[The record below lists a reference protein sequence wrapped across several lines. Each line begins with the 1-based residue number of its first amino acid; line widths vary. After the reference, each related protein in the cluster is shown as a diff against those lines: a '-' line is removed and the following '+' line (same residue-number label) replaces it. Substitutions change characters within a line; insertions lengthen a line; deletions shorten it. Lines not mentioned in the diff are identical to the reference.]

1 MSKTNFDSYLEENL
15 RDPDF
20 AARFAEAGEAW
31 DIALQLSALREEA
44 GLSQKELAD
53 KLHTS
58 QQHIS
63 RLESPAYQ
71 GHSLRQLRKVA
82 DALHARVRVVIE
94 PVNQSAAPAIV
105 KEAEEKYGA
114 NQETGAQ
121 KKPKGNAKHPRSSN

>member
-20 AARFAEAGEAW
+20 AGRFREAGEAW

-44 GLSQKELAD
+44 GLSQKELAA

-82 DALHARVRVVIE
+82 EALHARVRVVIE
-94 PVNQSAAPAIV
+94 PADHPVSPAIV
-105 KEAEEKYGA
+105 KEAGEKYGD
-114 NQETGAQ
+114 
-121 KKPKGNAKHPRSSN
+121 K